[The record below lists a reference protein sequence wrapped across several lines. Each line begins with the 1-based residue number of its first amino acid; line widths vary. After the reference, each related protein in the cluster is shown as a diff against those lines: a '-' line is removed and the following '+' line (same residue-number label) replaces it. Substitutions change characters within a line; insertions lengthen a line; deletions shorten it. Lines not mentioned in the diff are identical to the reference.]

1 MTDDRGYEKGGVIM
15 STAARQVLKLA
26 TSGLTGRRERDIAY
40 LKEQI
45 VVFGADAQVVTVLK
59 SILGSLMWEAVQES
73 SV

>member
-1 MTDDRGYEKGGVIM
+1 M

-45 VVFGADAQVVTVLK
+45 VVFGSDAQVVAALRN
-59 SILGSLMWEAVQES
+59 ILGSLVWEAMQGS

>member
-1 MTDDRGYEKGGVIM
+1 MLFR
-15 STAARQVLKLA
+15 S
-26 TSGLTGRRERDIAY
+26 SGLTGRRERDIAY

-45 VVFGADAQVVTVLK
+45 VAFGADAQVVIVLK